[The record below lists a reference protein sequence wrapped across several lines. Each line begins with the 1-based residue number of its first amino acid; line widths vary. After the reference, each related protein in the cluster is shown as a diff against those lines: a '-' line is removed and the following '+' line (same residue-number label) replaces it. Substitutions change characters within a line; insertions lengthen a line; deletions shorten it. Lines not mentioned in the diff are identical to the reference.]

1 MNGGLI
7 RYCKGHK
14 MGLNDDLVNIIN
26 FIIAGKVCFTK
37 YLTHIIQ
44 KGFVLLV
51 NCKGAR
57 VRALYSLYGFYVVR
71 NQGLS
76 LEMSH
81 FSKDLFN
88 PPFQHLNIE
97 IFGLRKVFWKW

>member
-44 KGFVLLV
+44 KGSVLLV

-81 FSKDLFN
+81 F
-88 PPFQHLNIE
+88 
-97 IFGLRKVFWKW
+97 

>member
-57 VRALYSLYGFYVVR
+57 VRALYGFYGFYVVR

-88 PPFQHLNIE
+88 PPFQHLNTE